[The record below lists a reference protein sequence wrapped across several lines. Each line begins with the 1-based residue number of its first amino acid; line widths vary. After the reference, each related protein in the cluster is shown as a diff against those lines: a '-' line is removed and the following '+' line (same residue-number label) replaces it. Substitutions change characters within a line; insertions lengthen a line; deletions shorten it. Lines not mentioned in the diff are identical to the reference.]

1 MVDISPKLGNGIK
14 EWSLSRQTCGF
25 SPLSSMWPATHPI
38 SQSFE
43 LPSTWVGQPY
53 NAINRLINSP
63 NFPWL
68 PLKPGP
74 PTVEV
79 ISPLDPT
86 LHAPKKLRRR
96 SWCLTPELQR
106 SACSNRIPL
115 RQLAPVMLVW
125 SCLAQICHWWDM
137 NRGDCWS
144 AREQMNSNNQQ

>member
-1 MVDISPKLGNGIK
+1 MESRSGVWAAKHVDSAHSQACGQQLIQYPSPSN
-14 EWSLSRQTCGF
+14 C
-25 SPLSSMWPATHPI
+25 
-38 SQSFE
+38 
-43 LPSTWVGQPY
+43 LPHGWASPY